1 MPIVGEQGCELLDH
15 IDRLVTWKLIYVKL
29 VQVEVEFEIQF
40 ASCVTW
46 RRRSGTVVGG
56 CDVIYFRLMNTMT
69 RRLSPEEIGNSR
81 T

>member
-29 VQVEVEFEIQF
+29 VQVEVEFKIQF

-46 RRRSGTVVGG
+46 RSGSTEVGD
-56 CDVIYFRLMNTMT
+56 CEVIYFRLMNTMT
-69 RRLSPEEIGNSR
+69 RSPSPEEIGNSR